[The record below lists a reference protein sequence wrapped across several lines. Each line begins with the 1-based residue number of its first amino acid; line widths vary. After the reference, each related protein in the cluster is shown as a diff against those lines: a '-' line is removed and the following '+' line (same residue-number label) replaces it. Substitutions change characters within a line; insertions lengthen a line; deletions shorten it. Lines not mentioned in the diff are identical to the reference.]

1 MSVARQDTEM
11 PYSMEKPSTKKRH
24 DDGPREDHRP
34 TAKSHIF
41 FFSLLFLFLA
51 FIWSYQTVCI
61 YFVVTSPRLTSVRHF
76 FSVPLSEYWILKST
90 SYCHRY
96 FHSCWNVNCYSN
108 KTTTQKKK
116 ERKSKGKRRK
126 RQIDKVCLWRDDL
139 SFRVSY
145 ILGLARLTLSLAYD
159 HRLNGEWLA
168 GKGSCCAADGF
179 YPFWLTSFW
188 CRQEASYILSL
199 IYIERQVTANII

>member
-24 DDGPREDHRP
+24 DDGSREDHRP

-90 SYCHRY
+90 SYYHRY

-116 ERKSKGKRRK
+116 EKSQKENVENAKSTK
-126 RQIDKVCLWRDDL
+126 FVFEEMICLFGCRIFSAWPVSLFLLPTITVLMVNDSLVKAPAAPPMDL
-139 SFRVSY
+139 
-145 ILGLARLTLSLAYD
+145 ILFG
-159 HRLNGEWLA
+159 
-168 GKGSCCAADGF
+168 
-179 YPFWLTSFW
+179 
-188 CRQEASYILSL
+188 
-199 IYIERQVTANII
+199 